1 MNENM
6 RVAPEEKRLLES
18 LRAQPALAARLE
30 RLVGLAR
37 VESLDTLGTADEI
50 EEEIAGEL
58 RGLGADLV
66 GGWARAAEVQ
76 VAAEVRRAHPGARL
90 REKKG

>member
-1 MNENM
+1 M
-6 RVAPEEKRLLES
+6 RVSSEEESLLEA
-18 LRAQPALAARLE
+18 LRAQPAVATRVG

-37 VESLDTLGTADEI
+37 VESLDTLGTADEV
-50 EEEIAGEL
+50 EDQIAGEL

-66 GGWARAAEVQ
+66 GGWARAAEGR